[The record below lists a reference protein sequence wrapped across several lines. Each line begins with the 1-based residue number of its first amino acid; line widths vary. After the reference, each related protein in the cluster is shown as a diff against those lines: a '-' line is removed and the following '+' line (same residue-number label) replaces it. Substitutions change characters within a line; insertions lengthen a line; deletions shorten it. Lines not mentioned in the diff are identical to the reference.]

1 MTYKVDE
8 SGRIVKIPTILVET
22 VWGPE
27 ERLETDKVSL
37 FHPDRCEHDNVAHEA
52 ADRSV
57 GHMSAYTYC
66 EDCNSDLSDNPDFNG
81 ESDEWDDGDRA
92 YDSWKDSQFDR
103 D

>member
-8 SGRIVKIPTILVET
+8 SGRIVKIPTIMVET

-37 FHPDRCEHDNVAHEA
+37 FHPDRCEHDNLDKQP

-57 GHMSAYTYC
+57 GIMSGYVLC
-66 EDCNSDLSDNPDFNG
+66 EDCGADVTDMYDDA
-81 ESDEWDDGDRA
+81 DEWDDGDRA

-103 D
+103 Y